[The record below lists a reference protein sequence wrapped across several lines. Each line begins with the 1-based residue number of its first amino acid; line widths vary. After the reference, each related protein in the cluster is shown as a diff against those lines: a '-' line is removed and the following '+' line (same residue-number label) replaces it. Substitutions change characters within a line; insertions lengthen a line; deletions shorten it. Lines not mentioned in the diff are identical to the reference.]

1 MKKYVMGMLACALFA
16 ACSDDLEN
24 GPDGGGL
31 SGEKGYV
38 KVAINLPTTSGFS
51 TRADEGL
58 GNDNFDDGTANEYKV
73 NKVYLLLFQGASEG
87 VAKYQGGYDL
97 GMSWNDANAGTTTDN
112 VTSRSQ
118 KIHEVTAP
126 KGTGQVYALAIV
138 NPNSMIDIS
147 TQGTLKVSGSLVTDF
162 LGMLTKIT
170 QTNASAFIGT
180 SKDDF
185 MMVNAPLASKPGNL
199 VDGQN
204 VTTLVPITVYDSK
217 GEAEMDNNR
226 PDDIYV
232 ERVVAKVSVATTN
245 FNAPSGSETRYSMT
259 VNKEGPYKNDKVYME
274 GWYLNT
280 TNKSTKIV
288 RDVTGWDDWAT
299 YANPKNASSVNNRF
313 FGTESPY
320 RVYWAVDGNY
330 DDDDNYASSL
340 SSEFEYHSASE
351 PATLIQL
358 GNADY
363 CLENTFNTVH
373 MKQDETTGVVFKMS
387 YSFDPLKPN
396 ETFYMIEGE
405 ETTYGSGSSYTE
417 NSNNIEKQI
426 NSRLSTAN
434 ANFTVAIKGTPD
446 GGYYNTVED
455 LKNLFTF
462 TQTSSTEPTLTDDA
476 MAQTLLD
483 LINGVR
489 VYEDGTTY
497 YYAARIKHFGDY
509 YTPLENGNV
518 DVGDVSEY
526 DAQKHLGRY
535 GVVRN
540 NWYEIVISSISGPGM
555 PERPTTPPS
564 DPDDSEDVFINLR
577 VNILSW
583 AKRSQNVDL

>member
-1 MKKYVMGMLACALFA
+1 MGLTLA

-51 TRADEGL
+51 TRADDGL
-58 GNDNFDDGTANEYKV
+58 GNDDFADGTANEYKV
-73 NKVYLLLFQGASEG
+73 NKVYLLLFQGASEEL
-87 VAKYQGGYDL
+87 ATYQGGYDL
-97 GMSWNDANAGTTTDN
+97 GMSWNDANAGTATDN

-147 TQGTLKVSGSLVTDF
+147 TQGTLKVSGSPVTNF
-162 LGMLTKIT
+162 SGMLTKIT

-185 MMVNAPLASKPGNL
+185 MMVNAPLASKPGNS
-199 VDGQN
+199 VQDQK

-245 FNAPSGSETRYSMT
+245 FNAPSGSETRYSIT
-259 VNKEGPYKNDKVYME
+259 VKNDGPYKDDKVYMA

-288 RDVTGWDDWAT
+288 RDVTGWNEWAT
-299 YANPKNASSVNNRF
+299 YANPSVAGVPTENRF
-313 FGTESPY
+313 FGLTSPY

-351 PATLIQL
+351 PDKLIQL

-363 CLENTFNTVH
+363 CLENTFNTTH

-387 YSFDPLKPN
+387 YSFDLSKPN

-405 ETTYGSGSSYTE
+405 ETTYGLGDSYTDE
-417 NSNNIEKQI
+417 STNIEKQI
-426 NSRLSTAN
+426 NKRLSSAG
-434 ANFTVAIKGTPD
+434 FTIAMKSDPD
-446 GGYYNTVED
+446 GGYYNTVAD

-462 TQTSSTEPTLTDDA
+462 TRTSSTEPALTDDA

-489 VYEDGTTY
+489 VYKDGTTY

-509 YTPLENGNV
+509 YTPLENGKV

-526 DAQKHLGRY
+526 DAKKHLGRY